1 MIRQITL
8 FFLCFSI
15 FCFRLSAQS
24 DVEMEVTVAEMP
36 YFSGCEIHADFSDE
50 KRNCSNRALID
61 FISRNL
67 IYPEQAQAEDI
78 EGTVYVRFSVSKTG
92 KVTNAKV
99 MNQIGGGCDEEAL
112 RVVNMFPAWSPAKN
126 DLGPVA
132 VEMDLPIL
140 FALKTVEP
148 AFSQR
153 HTIHWGALAVKQT
166 TQTDLLNNVKEAVVV
181 RDEFGNDLDISS
193 LVIAYQRNRA
203 FSEAESTGAIN
214 NEMIKVLKKTKAGGE
229 VLVTA
234 TIVEDGEFLEVAKLY
249 KIIE

>member
-1 MIRQITL
+1 MIRKIIL
-8 FFLCFSI
+8 LFLCFST

-24 DVEMEVTVAEMP
+24 EVEMNTATEMP
-36 YFSGCEIHADFSDE
+36 YFSGCEAHPDYSDE
-50 KRNCSNRALID
+50 KRNCSNRSLID

-126 DLGPVA
+126 DLNPVA

-148 AFSQR
+148 AFSEK
-153 HTIHWGALAVKQT
+153 HTIHWGALAAEQT
-166 TQTDLLNNVKEAVVV
+166 TRTDLLNNVREAVIV

-214 NEMIKVLKKTKAGGE
+214 NEMIKVLKKAKTGGE